1 MKCYRNIT
9 TDEVVYEEE
18 AEEYALNRLGITV
31 TPRGKNGEMTKEQ
44 IIEIRKSQEPDTIL
58 AKRYNA
64 SRGQIYSIK
73 HYRTYKEVIL

>member
-1 MKCYRNIT
+1 
-9 TDEVVYEEE
+9 
-18 AEEYALNRLGITV
+18 
-31 TPRGKNGEMTKEQ
+31 MTKEQ